1 MSMYESIVVGTDG
14 SENAGIAVERAFE
27 LARATAL
34 QLRAFSE
41 TTTAASE
48 PIPAGTVALDA
59 SGTRRRPRACRVCE
73 PNEAA
78 DYVPH
83 ESRRRASRRHREE
96 RRCR

>member
-1 MSMYESIVVGTDG
+1 MYESIVVGADG
-14 SENAGIAVERAFE
+14 LENAGIAVERAFD

-34 QLRAFSE
+34 QLQAFSE
-41 TTTAASE
+41 RQPPRRS
-48 PIPAGTVALDA
+48 PSLPALLRWTQVGRDA
-59 SGTRRRPRACRVCE
+59 GSPRACRVCE

-96 RRCR
+96 RRRR